1 MHEGKVVDRMT
12 TKANQPRR
20 GKAADRRQDRE
31 EEGAREKHFVNG
43 LAKGLS
49 MIQAFS
55 AETPALTLAEAAAAT
70 SLTRASARRILMTLE
85 DLGFVA
91 REGVRH
97 FILTPKVLALGYS
110 YLASTPLWSFASP
123 ILQDLVEEVRE
134 TCAIAVQDDTDLV
147 YVLRIPVHRILSQ
160 GVIVGSRLPLY
171 CHSAGRVLL
180 SDLNSAQLDA
190 YFAHARL
197 KAFTPRT
204 VVDQARLRR
213 LLKDVARQQY
223 AWVSSEIEENISGL
237 SVPIRQVDGRVIAA
251 LNVSVNQPKVKEDAM
266 VKRLLPSLQAAA
278 ERIQVSLSVGQPM
291 RRAAGAQLLK
301 GRGG

>member
-1 MHEGKVVDRMT
+1 MT
-12 TKANQPRR
+12 TKAKKLQR
-20 GKAADRRQDRE
+20 GKAVARQDDNE
-31 EEGAREKHFVNG
+31 EDSARGKHFVNG

-55 AETPALTLAEAAAAT
+55 AETPALTLAEAATAT

-123 ILQDLVEEVRE
+123 ILQELVEEVHE
-134 TCAIAVQDDTDLV
+134 TCAIAVQDGTDLV
-147 YVLRIPVHRILSQ
+147 YVLRIPIHRILSQ

-171 CHSAGRVLL
+171 CHSGGRVLL
-180 SDLNSAQLDA
+180 SDLSPAQLDS
-190 YFAHARL
+190 YFTRARL
-197 KAFTPRT
+197 KEFTPRT
-204 VVDQARLRR
+204 VVDPARLRK
-213 LLKDVARQQY
+213 LLKDVTRQQY
-223 AWVSSEIEENISGL
+223 AWVSSEIEENIAGL
-237 SVPIRQVDGRVIAA
+237 SVPIRQTDGRVIAA
-251 LNVSVNQPKVKEDAM
+251 LNVSVNQPAVKEDAM

-278 ERIQVSLSVGQPM
+278 DRIHASLLVGQPM
-291 RRAAGAQLLK
+291 RRGAGSHHLK

>member
-1 MHEGKVVDRMT
+1 MT
-12 TKANQPRR
+12 KKAKKKSQR
-20 GKAADRRQDRE
+20 GKAVDRRDDGE
-31 EEGAREKHFVNG
+31 EDIPRGKHFVNG

-55 AETPALTLAEAAAAT
+55 AETPALTLTEAAEAT

-97 FILTPKVLALGYS
+97 FILKPKVLALGYS

-123 ILQDLVEEVRE
+123 ILQELVEEVQE

-147 YVLRIPVHRILSQ
+147 YVLRIPIHRILSQ

-171 CHSAGRVLL
+171 CHSGGRVLL
-180 SDLNSAQLDA
+180 SDLNSAQLDS
-190 YFAHARL
+190 YFARARL

-204 VVDQARLRR
+204 VVDPTRLRK
-213 LLKDVARQQY
+213 LLKDVARQEY

-237 SVPIRQVDGRVIAA
+237 SVPIRQPDGKVIAS
-251 LNVSVNQPKVKEDAM
+251 LNVSINQPAVKEDAM
-266 VKRLLPSLQAAA
+266 IKKFLPSLRAAA
-278 ERIQVSLSVGQPM
+278 DRIHASLLVGQPT
-291 RRAAGAQLLK
+291 RRGTTAHRLK

>member
-1 MHEGKVVDRMT
+1 MV
-12 TKANQPRR
+12 TKAKKPGRS
-20 GKAADRRQDRE
+20 KAKDRREDSE
-31 EEGAREKHFVNG
+31 EDSARGKHFVNG

-55 AETPALTLAEAAAAT
+55 AETPALTLTEAADAT
-70 SLTRASARRILMTLE
+70 GLTRASARRILMTLE

-97 FILTPKVLALGYS
+97 FILTPKVLTLGYS

-180 SDLNSAQLDA
+180 ADLSPAQLDA
-190 YFAHARL
+190 YFMRARF

-204 VVDQARLRR
+204 VVDPARLRK
-213 LLKDVARQQY
+213 LLKDVTRQQY
-223 AWVSSEIEENISGL
+223 AWVSSEIEENITGL

-251 LNVSVNQPKVKEDAM
+251 LNVSVNQPMVKEEAM

-278 ERIQVSLSVGQPM
+278 DRIHASLSVGQPM
-291 RRAAGAQLLK
+291 RRGTGPQHLK

>member
-1 MHEGKVVDRMT
+1 MT
-12 TKANQPRR
+12 TKAKKPRQSKAISRKDSEEDSAR
-20 GKAADRRQDRE
+20 G
-31 EEGAREKHFVNG
+31 KHFVNG

-55 AETPALTLAEAAAAT
+55 AEAPALTLAEAAVAT
-70 SLTRASARRILMTLE
+70 GLTRASARRLLMTLE

-123 ILQDLVEEVRE
+123 ILQDLVEDVRE

-147 YVLRIPVHRILSQ
+147 YVLRIPIHRILSQ
-160 GVIVGSRLPLY
+160 GVLVGSRLPLY

-180 SDLNSAQLDA
+180 SDLSPAQLDS
-190 YFAHARL
+190 YFMRARL

-204 VVDQARLRR
+204 VVDPARLRK
-213 LLKDVARQQY
+213 LLKDVIRQHY
-223 AWVSSEIEENISGL
+223 AWVSSEIEENIAGL

-251 LNVSVNQPKVKEDAM
+251 LNVSINQPAVKEEAM

-278 ERIQVSLSVGQPM
+278 DRIQASLLVGQPM
-291 RRAAGAQLLK
+291 RRAAGAQYLK